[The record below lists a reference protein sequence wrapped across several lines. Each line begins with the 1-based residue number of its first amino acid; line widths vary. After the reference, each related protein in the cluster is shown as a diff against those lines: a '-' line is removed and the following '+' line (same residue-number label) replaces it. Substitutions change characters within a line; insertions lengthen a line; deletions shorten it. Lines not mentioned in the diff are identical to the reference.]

1 MDHGAPGGAASVIGR
16 PAADT
21 VPAQCQANRSLRGGQ
36 VVAAHGWLTLFSDQT
51 LGTPH
56 APLPRAMAD
65 ASNQDPGSALPASA
79 FAIESRHRP
88 GAGDLAWLARSFRE
102 PEWFWPALQRHLAL
116 PSLPPYKSVAGVH
129 YDLYQ
134 DLVARHAG
142 GDSVALRFY
151 DRWRGWQALTYAQ
164 LHSLCCRQAAAWEAG
179 GLGPGMVLGIAL
191 PLGPACAVALLA
203 GLRLGALVSL
213 LPTAGR
219 QHLARS
225 VEGVAPQMIATDA
238 AHAPLL
244 AGAPAPLVMVDAL
257 AHVAPVLQ
265 PTEAGRSYTFR
276 SGEPCAMLLSPLRR
290 PLHAPVPVRCDD
302 MYLDALRDG
311 ALVFAL
317 RPGDHLAAPGFH
329 TLQHQP
335 SLLFSALLAGA
346 TYVHLD
352 WTDVE
357 REPALL
363 WQIPLRSV
371 GVTPALRDLVLA
383 RGPRTRPEWQHW
395 FKNPEEPCDWT
406 AWRDF
411 IELAKLEDVPVS
423 NVLVEAAAGGALLC
437 SVRRPGREQLAYL
450 MNVLPAAGRPWMLLD
465 FNQSGQ
471 PAIGDVGVHARIE
484 QDAPVG
490 PQHALL
496 ARVAGGEYLFGGNL
510 EPRRAGRIYPRDE
523 VLAAIATLPF
533 VRGGSVVPVLSGG
546 PASHFKLVLLVFCGF
561 CGSDGAPDADTAT
574 ERARIVA
581 VERAIRDQLGDE
593 HLPDHVI
600 LFPLH
605 ARRDV
610 KQGVNH
616 DWCQAQYVLGSLFR
630 KSRMPLFRHLT
641 AIRQACL
648 DATASPA

>member
-1 MDHGAPGGAASVIGR
+1 MTIDPRAVTTRRYIEETLRSRAKPASERGHDTCTTVAEMADVSTQAPGDV
-16 PAADT
+16 
-21 VPAQCQANRSLRGGQ
+21 
-36 VVAAHGWLTLFSDQT
+36 
-51 LGTPH
+51 
-56 APLPRAMAD
+56 
-65 ASNQDPGSALPASA
+65 LPASA

-102 PEWFWPALQRHLAL
+102 PGWFWSALQRQLAV
-116 PSLPPYKSVAGVH
+116 PGTPACKSVAGAH
-129 YDLYQ
+129 YDLYH

-142 GDSVALRFY
+142 SDRVALRCY
-151 DRWRGWQALTYAQ
+151 DRWRGWQALTYDQ
-164 LHSLCCRQAAAWEAG
+164 LHALCCRQAAVWQAA
-179 GLGPGMVLGIAL
+179 GLGPGMVLAIVL

-219 QHLARS
+219 QQLARCLA
-225 VEGVAPQMIATDA
+225 GVAPQMIATDA

-257 AHVAPVLQ
+257 AHAAHAVP
-265 PTEAGRSYTFR
+265 PDDTGRSYTFR
-276 SGEPCAMLLSPLRR
+276 AGEPCAMLLSPLRR
-290 PLHAPVPVRCDD
+290 PLHVPVPVRCDD

-346 TYVHLD
+346 TYVHID
-352 WTDVE
+352 RVDVE

-363 WQIPLRSV
+363 WQVPLRSV
-371 GVTPALRDLVLA
+371 GVTPALRDAVLA

-411 IELAKLEDVPVS
+411 IELARLDDVPVS

-437 SVRRPGREQLAYL
+437 SMRRPGREQLAYL
-450 MNVLPAAGRPWMLLD
+450 MNVLPAAGRPWLLLD
-465 FNQSGQ
+465 ASQSGQ
-471 PAIGDVGVHARIE
+471 PAIGDVGVHARVE

-496 ARVAGGEYLFGGNL
+496 ARVAGNEYLFGGNL
-510 EPRRAGRIYPRDE
+510 EPRRAGRVYPRDE
-523 VLAAIATLPF
+523 VLAAIAALPF
-533 VRGGSVVPVLSGG
+533 VRGASVVPVLSGG
-546 PASHFKLVLLVFCGF
+546 PASHFKLALLVF
-561 CGSDGAPDADTAT
+561 CGSDGAAEPPASESGRLAAL
-574 ERARIVA
+574 ERV
-581 VERAIRDQLGDE
+581 IRDELGDE
-593 HLPDHVI
+593 HLPDRML

-605 ARRDV
+605 ARRDARQAV
-610 KQGVNH
+610 SH
-616 DWCQAQYVLGSLFR
+616 DWCQVQYVTGSLFR

-648 DATASPA
+648 DAAGPA